1 MVQLLNLEFFIEQA
15 LIFPPLLEMAT
26 YWPKIS
32 KVTITKDILI
42 LIFGVIGFATG
53 TYCAIR
59 DIVLAFSE

>member
-1 MVQLLNLEFFIEQA
+1 
-15 LIFPPLLEMAT
+15 MAT